1 MSREIDEIKREVA
14 IANRVLADLGLATHI
29 LASLGH
35 ASLRVPN
42 QPELFVVK
50 GRGYETD
57 ALHVAKPEEMIVVNT
72 NGEFVDG
79 PKGTSQCYE
88 VKMHSCIYRERPEV
102 MSIVHTHPR
111 YTNVLGL
118 NDVKLKPM
126 SNEGH
131 QLVRNDIPVFPH
143 SKLIITEEDGMEVV
157 SAMGQSNVM
166 LLQGHGAVTTG
177 NNLENSVMNMLHLEE
192 QSRLNWYALCAFGP
206 NYKGIPEP
214 SMDEFAAGFSE
225 MRNAPHLA
233 TPLRNMPTVHVGG
246 VWKYYTDLA
255 ASALDSSI

>member
-1 MSREIDEIKREVA
+1 MSREIDEVKREVA
-14 IANRVLADLGLATHI
+14 IANRVLAEMGLATHI

-42 QPELFVVK
+42 QPDLFVVK
-50 GRGYETD
+50 GRGYATD
-57 ALHVAKPEEMIVVNT
+57 ALHVVRPEEMIVVDMDGN
-72 NGEFVDG
+72 FVDG

-88 VKMHSCIYRERPEV
+88 VKMHSCIFRERPEV

-143 SKLIITEEDGMEVV
+143 SKLIITEEDGMQVV
-157 SAMGQSNVM
+157 NAMGASNVV
-166 LLQGHGAVTTG
+166 LLRGHGAVTAG
-177 NNLENSVMNMLHLEE
+177 RNLEASVMSMLHLEE
-192 QSRLNWYALCAFGP
+192 QARLNWVALAAFGP
-206 NYKGIPEP
+206 DYKGIPTEN
-214 SMDEFAAGFSE
+214 MDEAAAGSAA
-225 MRNAPHLA
+225 MRQAPHLA
-233 TPLRNMPTVHVGG
+233 VPMANMPPVLVGG
-246 VWKYYTDLA
+246 VWKYYTDLV
-255 ASALDSSI
+255 SKDM

>member
-1 MSREIDEIKREVA
+1 MSREIDEVKREVA
-14 IANRVLADLGLATHI
+14 IANRVLAEMGLATHI

-42 QPELFVVK
+42 QPDLFVVK
-50 GRGYETD
+50 GRGYATD
-57 ALHVAKPEEMIVVNT
+57 ALHVVKPEEMIVVDMDGN
-72 NGEFVDG
+72 FVDG

-88 VKMHSCIYRERPEV
+88 VKMHSCIFRERPEV

-143 SKLIITEEDGMEVV
+143 SKLIITEEDGMQVV
-157 SAMGQSNVM
+157 NAMGASNVV
-166 LLQGHGAVTTG
+166 LLRGHGAVTAG
-177 NNLENSVMNMLHLEE
+177 RNLEASVMSMLHLEE
-192 QSRLNWYALCAFGP
+192 QARLNWVALAAFGP
-206 NYKGIPEP
+206 DYKGIPAEN
-214 SMDEFAAGFSE
+214 MDEAAAGSAA
-225 MRNAPHLA
+225 MRQAPHLA
-233 TPLRNMPTVHVGG
+233 VPIANMPPILAGG
-246 VWKYYTDLA
+246 VWKYYTDLV
-255 ASALDSSI
+255 SKDM

>member
-1 MSREIDEIKREVA
+1 MTRELDEVKREVA
-14 IANRVLADLGLATHI
+14 IANRVLAEMGLATHI

-35 ASLRVPN
+35 ASLRAPN
-42 QPELFVVK
+42 QPDLFVVK
-50 GRGYETD
+50 GRGYATD
-57 ALHVAKPEEMIVVNT
+57 ALHVVRPEEMIVVDMD
-72 NGEFVDG
+72 GAFVDG

-143 SKLIITEEDGMEVV
+143 SKLIITEEDGMQVV
-157 SAMGQSNVM
+157 NAMGASNVV
-166 LLQGHGAVTTG
+166 LLRGHGAITAG
-177 NNLENSVMNMLHLEE
+177 RNLEASVMSMLHLEE
-192 QSRLNWYALCAFGP
+192 QSRLNWVALAAFGP
-206 NYKGIPEP
+206 DYKGIPDEN
-214 SMDEFAAGFSE
+214 MDEAAAGSAA
-225 MRNAPHLA
+225 MRQAPHLA
-233 TPLRNMPTVHVGG
+233 GPLANMPPVAVGG
-246 VWKYYTDLA
+246 VWKYYTELVSQDL
-255 ASALDSSI
+255 

>member
-1 MSREIDEIKREVA
+1 MSREIDEVKREVA
-14 IANRVLADLGLATHI
+14 IANRVLAEMGLATHI

-42 QPELFVVK
+42 QPDLFVVK
-50 GRGYETD
+50 GRGYATD
-57 ALHVAKPEEMIVVNT
+57 ALHVVRPEEMIVVDLDGN
-72 NGEFVDG
+72 FVDG

-143 SKLIITEEDGMEVV
+143 SKLIITEEDGMQVV
-157 SAMGQSNVM
+157 NAMGASNVV
-166 LLQGHGAVTTG
+166 LLRGHGAVTAG
-177 NNLENSVMNMLHLEE
+177 RNLEASVMSMLHLEE
-192 QSRLNWYALCAFGP
+192 QSRLNWVALAAFGP
-206 NYKGIPEP
+206 DYKGIPAEN
-214 SMDEFAAGFSE
+214 MDEAAAGSAA
-225 MRNAPHLA
+225 MRQAPHLA
-233 TPLRNMPTVHVGG
+233 VPLANMPPVLVGG
-246 VWKYYTDLA
+246 VWKYYTDLV
-255 ASALDSSI
+255 SKDL